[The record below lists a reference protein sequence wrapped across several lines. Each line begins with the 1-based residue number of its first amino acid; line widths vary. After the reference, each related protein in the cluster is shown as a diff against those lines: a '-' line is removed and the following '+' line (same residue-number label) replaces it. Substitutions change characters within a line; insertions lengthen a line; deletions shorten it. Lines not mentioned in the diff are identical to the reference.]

1 MSIFRV
7 VGPKKI
13 DRLVTQVRKYGFD
26 VLENHVRCA
35 EKPEFGWW
43 PLLMPRVFCTM
54 SPYVER
60 AVFSPDGRRVLT
72 ASSDKTARLCRPT
85 TITCSSGLISSIR
98 RI

>member
-1 MSIFRV
+1 VAFTDATSVLHMSR
-7 VGPKKI
+7 
-13 DRLVTQVRKYGFD
+13 
-26 VLENHVRCA
+26 
-35 EKPEFGWW
+35 
-43 PLLMPRVFCTM
+43 
-54 SPYVER
+54 YVER